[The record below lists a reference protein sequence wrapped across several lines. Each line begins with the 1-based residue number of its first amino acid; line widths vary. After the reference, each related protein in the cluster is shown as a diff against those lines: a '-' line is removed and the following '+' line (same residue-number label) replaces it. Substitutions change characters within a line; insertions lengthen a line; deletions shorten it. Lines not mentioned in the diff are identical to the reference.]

1 VESDESYNSYAS
13 FDAPLFAAHDGDIT
27 IVRMFVER
35 EPVLADA
42 TFQYKERRMFALITA
57 RILCAIIETLQ
68 MI

>member
-1 VESDESYNSYAS
+1 MRHLMLRFS
-13 FDAPLFAAHDGDIT
+13 LHDGDIT
-27 IVRMFVER
+27 MVHMFVER

-68 MI
+68 MIANVPGEI